1 MQIDNTTAV
10 LRRNPAGN
18 GTYLPIIGLYAAGE
32 ATGGVHGADR
42 LGGNSLL
49 ECVIFGRTAG
59 TTSVNDVKVRRM
71 METGPDDEL

>member
-10 LRRNPAGN
+10 LRRNPAGD
-18 GTYLPIIGLYAAGE
+18 GTYQAIAGLYAAGE

-49 ECVIFGRTAG
+49 ECVVYGRTAG
-59 TTSVNDVKVRRM
+59 TKAVNDVKLRRM
-71 METGPDDEL
+71 LTTGPDDEL